1 MVVGM
6 AGSWCMHTSYV
17 YEKGHDAT
25 KLSRRCPLYSDSEII
40 MHVDAACF
48 LGVSDPQYGPTFD
61 FELANVEEG
70 KAGGSAA
77 GGAGRGAGPEG
88 SLS

>member
-1 MVVGM
+1 
-6 AGSWCMHTSYV
+6 
-17 YEKGHDAT
+17 
-25 KLSRRCPLYSDSEII
+25 

-88 SLS
+88 SSS